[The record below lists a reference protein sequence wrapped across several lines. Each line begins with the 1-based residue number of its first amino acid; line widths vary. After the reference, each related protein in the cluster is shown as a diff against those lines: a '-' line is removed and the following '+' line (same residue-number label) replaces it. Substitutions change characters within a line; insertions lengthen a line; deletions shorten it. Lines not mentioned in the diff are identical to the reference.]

1 MFNQM
6 NKVMRKSKFLAAALT
21 IIFGNMVC
29 SASSINKTTDER
41 QNGVSVK
48 VTTSNVP
55 LLKLNNGVEMPQ
67 FGLGT
72 FMIPDGEVS
81 KNTVL
86 TALKNGYRHID
97 TAHAYGNERSVGQ
110 AVRESGI
117 PREEI
122 WVTSKLWPNEYGEGK
137 TLPAIDKMLE
147 RFGFDY
153 IDLVYLH
160 QPVGDYVGAWKE
172 LQKAVEQGKVRAIG
186 ISNFDFNDEI
196 FSAIV
201 DSMEMKPAAMQIEC
215 HPYAQRKH
223 WQEKLK
229 ANGIVLESWYPLG
242 GRQSRG
248 ELLRDPVINRIAK
261 AHGKTA
267 AQVII
272 RWHIQEGFSVIPGT
286 DNPDYIK
293 ENISVFDFE
302 LTDQEMQD
310 IRALNKEKRYFN
322 MTFEQVTERFSRY
335 EIND

>member
-1 MFNQM
+1 M
-6 NKVMRKSKFLAAALT
+6 KKHLLWALAGVAL
-21 IIFGNMVC
+21 FVNVQC
-29 SASSINKTTDER
+29 FASGIYAGTNGGRNDTPVKTTAA
-41 QNGVSVK
+41 
-48 VTTSNVP
+48 NVP
-55 LLKLNNGVEMPQ
+55 LLRLNNGIEMPQ

-72 FMIPDGEVS
+72 FMIPDGDVA
-81 KNTVL
+81 KNAVL

-137 TLPAIDKMLE
+137 TLPAIDKMLR

-153 IDLVYLH
+153 VDLLYLH

-172 LQKAVEQGKVRAIG
+172 LEKAVEQGKVRAIG
-186 ISNFDFNDEI
+186 ISNFDYNDEL
-196 FSAIV
+196 FNAMAGMKV
-201 DSMEMKPAAMQIEC
+201 KPAAMQIEC
-215 HPYAQRKH
+215 HPYAQRTY
-223 WQEKLK
+223 WQKRLK
-229 ANGIVLESWYPLG
+229 EDGIVLECWYPLG

-248 ELLRDPVINRIAK
+248 ELLEDPVINRIAR

-293 ENISVFDFE
+293 ENISVFDFS
-302 LTDQEMQD
+302 LTDEEMQAV
-310 IRALNKEKRYFN
+310 RSLNKEKRYFN
-322 MTFEQVTERFSRY
+322 MPYEQAV
-335 EIND
+335 